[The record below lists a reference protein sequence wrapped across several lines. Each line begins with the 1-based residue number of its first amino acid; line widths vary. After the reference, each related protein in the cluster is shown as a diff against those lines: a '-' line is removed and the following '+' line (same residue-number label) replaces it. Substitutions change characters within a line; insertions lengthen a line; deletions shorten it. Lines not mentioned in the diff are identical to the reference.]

1 MLLQYRQDEL
11 GVQVFEGMSQEL
23 GGCHLRVANKDVF
36 GVASLVGDN
45 GEGLLVVV
53 EGAN

>member
-1 MLLQYRQDEL
+1 MEVL
-11 GVQVFEGMSQEL
+11 EGITKEL

-53 EGAN
+53 ERAN